1 MATDSRTPANS
12 DNAVEQG
19 QAPYQNVII
28 IINPASGQDRPML
41 GIMNRAFH
49 KAGIHWDVRIT
60 KETGDAERFAQEA
73 VAAGVDAVGV
83 YGGDGTVME
92 VANGLYGSDVPLA
105 IFPGGTANVMSV
117 ELGIPGDL
125 TEATAL
131 VCSQNSYVRQVDVGR
146 LRDRSFLLRVGIGF
160 EADVI
165 NRTER
170 EAKNRMGTLAYL
182 LTGLQAL
189 GERKIARYRLTLDDE
204 VIETEGVSLMIAN
217 SGNMGMTNM
226 TFAKNIDV
234 SDGLLDV
241 VVIRDTDVGSLLQV
255 AASAVGLSDPLPHWQ
270 ARHVAVESDPIQHV
284 ICDGEPMDDTPVE
297 ASVTPRALH
306 VIVPRAAL
314 NTTQAENAD
323 APESRK
329 ARRGRD

>member
-1 MATDSRTPANS
+1 MVTDQQPSQS
-12 DNAVEQG
+12 SENAVERG
-19 QAPYQNVII
+19 EAPYQNVLV

-49 KAGIHWDVRIT
+49 DAGINWDVRIT
-60 KETGDAERFAQEA
+60 KESGDAQRFAQEA

-92 VANGLYGSDVPLA
+92 VAAGLQGSDVPLA

-117 ELGIPGDL
+117 ELGIPNDL

-131 VCSQNSYVRQVDVGR
+131 VCGAESYVRQVDVGR
-146 LRDRSFLLRVGIGF
+146 VRDTSFLLRVGIGF

-165 NRTER
+165 RKTER
-170 EAKNRMGTLAYL
+170 DAKNRMGTLAYL

-189 GERKIARYRLTLDDE
+189 GDHKMARYHLTLDGQE
-204 VIETEGVSLMIAN
+204 VEAEGVSLMIAN
-217 SGNMGMTNM
+217 SGNMGVSNLSL
-226 TFAKNIDV
+226 AKNIDI

-241 VVIRDTDVGSLLQV
+241 VIIRDTDVGSLLQV

-270 ARHVAVESDPIQHV
+270 ARHIKVEATPRLRV
-284 ICDGEPMDDTPVE
+284 IRDGEPMDDTPVE
-297 ASVTPRALH
+297 ATVLPRALK
-306 VIVPRAAL
+306 VIVPKAAL
-314 NTTQAENAD
+314 NQNQVSNAEQQ
-323 APESRK
+323 S
-329 ARRGRD
+329 G